1 MLKYV
6 INMIGFG
13 TGQAGS
19 LTTPN
24 SAVLAPAG
32 LPLGGV
38 ESGTGKL
45 QLTYIRRKSST
56 TLGVTYAVEF
66 SEALATWGLNGSATE
81 LVTSIDATFER
92 VTVTDSLSAPTKR
105 FVRVRVTA
113 N

>member
-1 MLKYV
+1 
-6 INMIGFG
+6 MIGTG

-24 SAVLAPAG
+24 SAVLAASGSAG

-45 QLTYIRRKSST
+45 QITYIRRIASASPAP
-56 TLGVTYAVEF
+56 GITYSVEF
-66 SEALATWGLNGSATE
+66 SDALATWAVNPSASVS
-81 LVTSIDATFER
+81 VTNIDTTFER
-92 VTVTDSLSAPTKR
+92 VTVTDHVESPAKR
-105 FVRVRVTA
+105 FARVKVTA